1 MRVEIQQA
9 IVQTPNVDRV
19 QINVS
24 NPQIAEAIKHAQNLA
39 EKTEAQQK
47 AEVVVQISKT
57 ENVEPVKDEERRR
70 KALITEK
77 KEKKEDNKEEKE
89 DEKEEKEKEKGEEL
103 MHTKGSRKIDIKA

>member
-1 MRVEIQQA
+1 VRVEIQQA

-47 AEVVVQISKT
+47 AEVVVQISKS
-57 ENVEPVKDEERRR
+57 ENIEPVKDEDRRR

-77 KEKKEDNKEEKE
+77 KEKKEDNKKERE

-103 MHTKGSRKIDIKA
+103 RHTKESRRIDIKA

>member
-1 MRVEIQQA
+1 VRVEIQQA

-47 AEVVVQISKT
+47 AEVVVQISKS
-57 ENVEPVKDEERRR
+57 ENIEPVKDKDRRR

-77 KEKKEDNKEEKE
+77 KEKKEDNKKERE

-103 MHTKGSRKIDIKA
+103 RHTKESRRIDIKA

>member
-1 MRVEIQQA
+1 VRVEIQQA

-47 AEVVVQISKT
+47 AEVVVQISKS
-57 ENVEPVKDEERRR
+57 E
-70 KALITEK
+70 I
-77 KEKKEDNKEEKE
+77 
-89 DEKEEKEKEKGEEL
+89 
-103 MHTKGSRKIDIKA
+103 

>member
-47 AEVVVQISKT
+47 AEVVVQISKI
-57 ENVEPVKDEERRR
+57 EPVKDEDRRR

-77 KEKKEDNKEEKE
+77 KEEKEDNKKERE
-89 DEKEEKEKEKGEEL
+89 DEKKEKEKEKGEEL
-103 MHTKGSRKIDIKA
+103 RHTKESRRIDIKA

>member
-1 MRVEIQQA
+1 VRIEIQQA
-9 IVQTPNVDRV
+9 IVQTPNVDRF

-47 AEVVVQISKT
+47 AEVVVQISKS
-57 ENVEPVKDEERRR
+57 ENIEPVKDEDRRR

-77 KEKKEDNKEEKE
+77 KEEKEDNKKERE
-89 DEKEEKEKEKGEEL
+89 DEKKEKEKEKGEEL
-103 MHTKGSRKIDIKA
+103 MHTKESRRIDIKA

>member
-1 MRVEIQQA
+1 MRIEIQQA
-9 IVQTPNVDRV
+9 IIQTPNVDRV

-57 ENVEPVKDEERRR
+57 ENIEPVKDEDRRR

-103 MHTKGSRKIDIKA
+103 MHTKGSRRIDIKA